1 MLNTKNRKGA
11 LIYTVATL
19 LVLTTI
25 ILFSGCIEK
34 NPMDDIIQD
43 KTREISHGEIDSD
56 DGGMEELEKTVEDQ
70 KRGEPDEQ
78 IDATDVV
85 IDAEPTLK
93 GTVDEYCSK
102 SLEGY
107 QFCLNLN
114 SDGTCTLIRTKIPQD
129 VEVVLDGKWDE
140 KRFEDE
146 TYVITELEGF
156 NEVFWKLDNGNLF
169 SGRRGMF
176 FSPKATPL
184 KSAVGLYTREEY
196 GYDREGNKY
205 IAYTV
210 EFELKADGTFE
221 QRVIYPPD
229 YTEKCSGVWN
239 EEEDQTLTVVII
251 GEGEYGGRSTSKYL
265 RLDNT
270 KLMDNMDQILT
281 KV

>member
-70 KRGEPDEQ
+70 KSGEPDEQ

-85 IDAEPTLK
+85 IDAEPTPK

-107 QFCLNLN
+107 QLCFNLN
-114 SDGTCTLIRTKIPQD
+114 SDGTCTFIRTKIPQD

-140 KRFEDE
+140 EQLEDE
-146 TYVITELEGF
+146 TYVITEIEGDK
-156 NEVFWKLDNGNLF
+156 EVFLKLDNGNLF
-169 SGRRGMF
+169 STRRGIF
-176 FSPKATPL
+176 ISPKATPL
-184 KSAVGLYTREEY
+184 KSAVGIYTTKTEHY
-196 GYDREGNKY
+196 V
-205 IAYTV
+205 I

-221 QRVIYPPD
+221 ERMIFSPE

-270 KLMDNMDQILT
+270 KLVDDRKEHLLR